1 MLLIAHLYG
10 ITNFHHT
17 RFFVSFLI
25 QAIELLVEKSLSS
38 GPCPG
43 GPGEALRRV
52 LEVLSSGLFL
62 PGTMFCCLCLSF

>member
-1 MLLIAHLYG
+1 MEICENH
-10 ITNFHHT
+10 I
-17 RFFVSFLI
+17 SISI

-52 LEVLSSGLFL
+52 LEVISSGIFL
-62 PGTMFCCLCLSF
+62 PGIKSVLSD